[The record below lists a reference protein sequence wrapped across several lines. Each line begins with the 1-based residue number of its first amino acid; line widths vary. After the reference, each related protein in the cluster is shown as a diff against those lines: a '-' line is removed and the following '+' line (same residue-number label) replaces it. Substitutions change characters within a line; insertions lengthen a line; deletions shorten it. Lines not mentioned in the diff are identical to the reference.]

1 METPVLNLG
10 ILQNG
15 SAFWTTGGP
24 FTSSYKN
31 ENYAHIYL
39 GPSLFDCIKNFNPHW
54 LKDTFYLLST
64 RGHFV
69 DIEKKGLSKIQKEE
83 REKEGKMIE
92 KSILIKD
99 TEPCLLH

>member
-54 LKDTFYLLST
+54 LKTRFISFPHEVILLIQ
-64 RGHFV
+64 RKKVFQKFKKKR
-69 DIEKKGLSKIQKEE
+69 EKKK
-83 REKEGKMIE
+83 GK
-92 KSILIKD
+92 
-99 TEPCLLH
+99 